1 MVNILVILVLGG
13 VCDGLN
19 RLNMNKIKSSFEAS
33 LGHDDVITRKLM
45 AGARKHI
52 RAHVTITEQ
61 LLTK

>member
-1 MVNILVILVLGG
+1 MI
-13 VCDGLN
+13 
-19 RLNMNKIKSSFEAS
+19 KIKSSFEAS